1 METPAIAAPSG
12 RRPSTSRP
20 SSSATT
26 VSKGFPPPLRVTE
39 TAHKLGEDAGRL
51 AGWLRS
57 EASTPD
63 QGTVLPPAAFAASVM
78 NAAEMWRTAF
88 HAEAMECVKAMAA
101 VVEGRDAGI
110 LRSGVVRPEEHRRT
124 ELKASAMLQ
133 QHVKEMMRLNEALAE
148 FLADSRASG
157 NLLSFTDSLSQLMR
171 LNAHVDEQQ
180 SRWENLDLK
189 MSRLQADIHEVRS
202 LLIDKHNESH
212 GSLQETAANVTAGQ
226 AMLEKKLHEV
236 HEHHAQSIQDLT
248 EKLKSDGASQLEATR
263 TLMDDALSS
272 PNALSAS
279 LTELQSKVSE
289 IEVIARKETSDLRS
303 EVASLKDSLAHA
315 EEQWTTWKGTAD
327 EANAD
332 LTSLRETSS
341 QLSEQL
347 ESTRGEL
354 EVALNRALGTSLLH
368 LKQVESRGN
377 VKLNRETGAL
387 EVLRPLEF
395 TPCQPAD
402 GKPTPRLA
410 EPDAAGVVLEDVAS
424 VIKLFDTSTDVEV
437 QLKEQKGLKAPA
449 EFFSALG
456 DASAGVIQA
465 ALLERGASPERLKA
479 KGTAG
484 KRGASANS
492 IAVKLHSEYFSSD
505 EGGAKKG
512 GGRGAGRGRAK

>member
-1 METPAIAAPSG
+1 MDTSDIPAPTG

-20 SSSATT
+20 SSTATT
-26 VSKGFPPPLRVTE
+26 VCKGFPSPLRVTE
-39 TAHKLGEDAGRL
+39 TAHKLGEDAGKL
-51 AGWLRS
+51 ASRLRS

-63 QGTVLPPAAFAASVM
+63 QGTTPPAAFVASVM

-110 LRSGVVRPEEHRRT
+110 LRSGAIRPEDCRRA
-124 ELKASAMLQ
+124 ELKASAMMQ
-133 QHVKEMMRLNEALAE
+133 QHVKEMMRLNEALND

-171 LNAHVDEQQ
+171 LNTHVDEQRT
-180 SRWENLDLK
+180 RWEDLDSK
-189 MSRLQADIHEVRS
+189 MNRMQQDIHEVRS
-202 LLIDKHNESH
+202 LLIEKHNESH
-212 GSLQETAANVTAGQ
+212 GALQQTAASVTAGQ
-226 AMLEKKLHEV
+226 EMLEKKLHEV
-236 HEHHAQSIQDLT
+236 HEDHVSSMQELF
-248 EKLKSDGASQLEATR
+248 EKLRSNGVTQLEATR

-289 IEVIARKETSDLRS
+289 IEVIARKETGDLRS
-303 EVASLKDSLAHA
+303 EVATLKENLEHA
-315 EEQWTTWKGTAD
+315 EGQGATWKASLDQAT
-327 EANAD
+327 AD
-332 LTSLRETSS
+332 LTSLRESAK

-347 ESTRGEL
+347 GGTQVEL
-354 EVALNRALGTSLLH
+354 EVARSRAIDTSLLQ

-387 EVLRPLEF
+387 DVLRPVEF

-402 GKPTPRLA
+402 GKPSPRLA

-424 VIKLFDTSTDVEV
+424 VIKLFDTTTDVEV

-449 EFFSALG
+449 DFFAELG

-479 KGTAG
+479 KGAAG
-484 KRGASANS
+484 KRGVSANS
-492 IAVKLHSEYFSSD
+492 IAVKLHGEYFSSN

-512 GGRGAGRGRAK
+512 GGRGGGRGRAK